1 MPAWLPTSSCLQAY
15 SEEYS
20 LHMPLL
26 PQPLASHTEGAEGE
40 QFPDTGAPTGSNLWS
55 STALLTSVMLGAGG
69 CTRC

>member
-1 MPAWLPTSSCLQAY
+1 
-15 SEEYS
+15 
-20 LHMPLL
+20 MPLL